1 MTQVVGTNVSSLT
14 AQRNLSA
21 SQMTL
26 ATALQRLSSGMR
38 INSAKDD
45 AAGVAIADR
54 FTAQIR
60 GLDMARRNAADGIS
74 LAQTAEGALA
84 SSTNSLQ
91 RIRELAVQAANATN
105 SSSDRKALQTEVS
118 QLVSEMDLTANNTEF
133 AGVKLLDGSFAS
145 ATYQVG
151 ANANQTI
158 SAQTGDFRTATYGNN
173 RFYSA
178 SITAAAAP
186 TFTAGSLTIQG
197 DATSTVTVATTDT
210 AKSLATSIY
219 AVSSTTGVAAAANT
233 RGSLAFATANQGY
246 SLSITSSNSTA
257 VTVTFAIG
265 SNSTASGL
273 SSAVAAINDA
283 SAKTGVTAKLN
294 DTGTAVL
301 LENTAGDNISIAN
314 GAGSGGGI
322 TLGNYQPATDNYG
335 TAFAAAAGATAAVV
349 GYLELSSQKAYGVTA
364 TSTAATTGA
373 STLRSVSLM
382 DVSTVSGA
390 SEVIKIADS
399 ALALLNTQRARL
411 GALQSRFESI
421 TSNLQTAS
429 ENASASRSRIRDA
442 DFASETASLTR
453 AQVLQQA
460 GTAILSQANALP
472 NSVLSLLRS

>member
-133 AGVKLLDGSFAS
+133 AGVKLLDGSFGS

-151 ANANQTI
+151 ANANQTV
-158 SAQTGDFRTATYGNN
+158 SAQTGDFRTASYGNN

-178 SITAAAAP
+178 SIAAAAAP
-186 TFTAGSLTIQG
+186 TFTAGNVVIQG

-210 AKSLATSIY
+210 AKSLATSIN

-322 TLGNYQPATDNYG
+322 TLGNYAPSTDTYNAG
-335 TAFAAAAGATAAVV
+335 VAAAAGATVAAM

-373 STLRSVSLM
+373 SSLRAVSIL
-382 DVSTVSGA
+382 DVSSVSGA
-390 SEVIKIADS
+390 NEAIRIADS

-442 DFASETASLTR
+442 DFAAETAALTR

-460 GTAILSQANALP
+460 GTAILAQANAAP
-472 NSVLSLLRS
+472 NSVLSLLR